1 MVVPSNYLLS
11 FGLRTSH
18 RSPTWNP
25 SPLFIRPLN
34 SWTKRHYKLRWPIV
48 TGALVLFSK
57 IFSRVQG
64 SLCPQLFDDAKIHF
78 NPIST
83 LNISV
88 TAVSG
93 RGSSVGLRLV
103 PVRESLMQLKLRW
116 VLFTTPTKYP
126 PNMDVFQIRFIGDN
140 DPSYGDNNNRA
151 GMIRQGKVAFRTCFH
166 LALIPASYVIQLANQ
181 AYSTTE
187 SNPSAFVML
196 STTGCSV
203 KPWTP

>member
-1 MVVPSNYLLS
+1 MVLPSPRYTYASYGLNCVSNHISSSLSHLMVVPSNYLLS

-25 SPLFIRPLN
+25 ISAFIRLLILGQ
-34 SWTKRHYKLRWPIV
+34 RHYKLRWPIV

-64 SLCPQLFDDAKIHF
+64 SLVRSYSTMPKYISIQL
-78 NPIST
+78 ST

-103 PVRESLMQLKLRW
+103 PVRESLMQLKLR
-116 VLFTTPTKYP
+116 
-126 PNMDVFQIRFIGDN
+126 
-140 DPSYGDNNNRA
+140 
-151 GMIRQGKVAFRTCFH
+151 
-166 LALIPASYVIQLANQ
+166 
-181 AYSTTE
+181 
-187 SNPSAFVML
+187 
-196 STTGCSV
+196 
-203 KPWTP
+203 